1 MLRRSLMMS
10 GFCCLVAT
18 YAAAQSPATV
28 HIRGTVDAV
37 NATLL
42 QVTSRDG
49 DKLSI
54 SLPEKLPVTEIVPA
68 QISDIKSGT
77 YIGTAAVT
85 EPDGTLR
92 ALEVQVFP
100 ESRRGVGEGSHPWD
114 LRPQSSMTNGTAAN
128 VVGTNGRTLTVE
140 YKGGEKKL
148 VVPPNAPIITYEPG
162 TRDMLTPGSH
172 VIITAQKSSSG
183 TLVATNVSVG
193 KNGLTPPM

>member
-1 MLRRSLMMS
+1 MLRRGLMMS
-10 GFCCLVAT
+10 VLCCVTAT
-18 YAAAQSPATV
+18 YAAAQSPETV
-28 HIRGTVDAV
+28 RIRGTIDAV

-42 QVTSRDG
+42 QVTSREG

-54 SLPEKLPVTEIVPA
+54 GLPEKLRVTEIVPA
-68 QISDIKSGT
+68 QITDIKSGT
-77 YIGTAAVT
+77 YIGTAAVS

-100 ESRRGVGEGSHPWD
+100 ESRRGVGEGSHPYD
-114 LRPQSSMTNGTAAN
+114 LQPQSTMTNGTAAN
-128 VVGTNGRTLTVE
+128 VVGTNGRTLTVQ

-162 TRDMLTPGSH
+162 TREMLTPGSH

-183 TLVATNVSVG
+183 ALTATSVSVG
-193 KNGLTPPM
+193 KDGLTPPM